1 MNTDLILWGL
11 SGYIAYSIFQLSKP
25 VRNRSGWDFV
35 AQVAVFSVI
44 CILFTSLIISI
55 SKELIPKN
63 YLETLNL
70 FWDKYFFDGKFRIL
84 LGCFL
89 GLLIGGTAGWS
100 WSKRKFQKSLS
111 GLVMALSGK
120 NRDFEF
126 SDIFFA
132 TCHSLLGKPILLSLK
147 SRKIYVGIL
156 MAATQDPNETQR
168 FLKITPFMSGNRDIA
183 DLTVTFNTSYIIE
196 DEKNPFPKS
205 RDILFPVSEI
215 SSFSGFDEELHHHF
229 SKKGFTKVKWDI
241 TD

>member
-11 SGYIAYSIFQLSKP
+11 SGYITYSIFQLSKP
-25 VRNRSGWDFV
+25 VRNRSGWDFI

-44 CILFTSLIISI
+44 CILFSNLIIFLL
-55 SKELIPKN
+55 KEFIPKN
-63 YLETLNL
+63 FLETLNL

-89 GLLIGGTAGWS
+89 GLLIGAFTGWL
-100 WSKRKFQKSLS
+100 WSQKKFQKGFS

-120 NRDFEF
+120 KRDFEF

-132 TCHSLLGKPILLSLK
+132 TCHSLLGKPILVSLK

-168 FLKITPFMSGNRDIA
+168 FLKITPIMSGNREA
-183 DLTVTFNTSYIIE
+183 MDLTVTFDTSYIVEGKKDI
-196 DEKNPFPKS
+196 FPKS
-205 RDILFPVSEI
+205 MDILFPVSEI
-215 SSFSGFDEELHHHF
+215 SSLSGFDEELHHHF
-229 SKKGFTKVKWDI
+229 SRIGFTKVKFG
-241 TD
+241 